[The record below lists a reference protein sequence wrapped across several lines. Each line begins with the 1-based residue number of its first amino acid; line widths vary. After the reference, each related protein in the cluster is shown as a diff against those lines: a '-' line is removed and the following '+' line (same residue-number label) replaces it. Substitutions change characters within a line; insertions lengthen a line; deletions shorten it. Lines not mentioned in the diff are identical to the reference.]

1 MKFNNYAICFCFIF
15 FKKVSF
21 NSLGPLRNFFQSIT
35 VMCQSLQFS
44 KCGLVCLFWG
54 GFVGFFY
61 EIEYSCI
68 SCKLLVEFDPN
79 DIFHLSDIKHFIDM
93 QCKVDSFFVREQ
105 ILKNH
110 QVSPLNRVW
119 NVRKRQTL
127 TCQIAQ
133 FFLL

>member
-54 GFVGFFY
+54 GFVVGFY

-93 QCKVDSFFVREQ
+93 QCKVDSFFVRE
-105 ILKNH
+105 
-110 QVSPLNRVW
+110 
-119 NVRKRQTL
+119 
-127 TCQIAQ
+127 
-133 FFLL
+133 